1 MIRRVDER
9 IVGQRVKQF
18 LFRSSPQTRLSF
30 GNCFVCP
37 ETPKLPKQDF
47 HLEIVSSVPKLP
59 ELPEGFVN
67 FHDPV
72 EGVDP
77 PYDGQGLSLGE

>member
-37 ETPKLPKQDF
+37 ETPQAERHKTWFLQNGRKVTKILQN
-47 HLEIVSSVPKLP
+47 
-59 ELPEGFVN
+59 GFTVC
-67 FHDPV
+67 
-72 EGVDP
+72 
-77 PYDGQGLSLGE
+77 